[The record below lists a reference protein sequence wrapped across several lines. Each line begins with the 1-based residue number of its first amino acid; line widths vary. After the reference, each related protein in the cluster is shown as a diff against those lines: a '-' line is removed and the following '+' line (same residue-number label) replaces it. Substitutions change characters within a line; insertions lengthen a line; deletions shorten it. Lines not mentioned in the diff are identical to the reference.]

1 LRGGEKEEKMNTRR
15 GLTLIEL
22 LVVIVIV
29 GILAAVV
36 MLAINPAEMMRR
48 GRDSTRMEDLETV
61 RKAIDMTIAAEDTT
75 LASSGGTLNSGTAGR
90 ACTGVG
96 AWVNMDLCTY
106 VPVLPIDP
114 VNTAPNVYSYNCD
127 GTVYELNAV
136 LESTRNADKM
146 TNDGGNNANVYEVG
160 TSLTLI

>member
-1 LRGGEKEEKMNTRR
+1 MKVRR

-48 GRDSTRMEDLETV
+48 GRDSTRMEDMETV
-61 RKAIDMTIAAEDTT
+61 RKAIDMTIAAEDMT
-75 LASSGGTLNSGTAGR
+75 LASTAATLNSVANGR
-90 ACTGVG
+90 ACDGTG
-96 AWVNMDLCTY
+96 WVNMNVCTY

-114 VNTAPNVYSYNCD
+114 VNDATYQYQYNSD
-127 GTVYELNAV
+127 GTGYELRCQ
-136 LESTRNADKM
+136 LESTRNDARE
-146 TNDGGNNANVYEVG
+146 TGDGGDDAAWYEIG
-160 TSLTLI
+160 TDAGLDLI